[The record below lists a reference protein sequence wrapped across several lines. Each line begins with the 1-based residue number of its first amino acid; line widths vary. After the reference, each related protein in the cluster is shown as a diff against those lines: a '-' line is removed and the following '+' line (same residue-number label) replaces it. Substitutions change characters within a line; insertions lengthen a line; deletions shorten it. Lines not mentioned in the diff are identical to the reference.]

1 MIGSIL
7 PPIKTGDGMALF
19 FDQNWFDQQLVAVDR
34 SLEDICGL
42 LQLSAEQVGEIW
54 KDQRELLPHEVSALA
69 SFLHVTPAEIA
80 DHAGVSTPVPPK
92 AGDTDLASVVARL
105 DEVNGRLMRLE
116 RALFELKSLVL
127 DRRPPDQETL

>member
-1 MIGSIL
+1 
-7 PPIKTGDGMALF
+7 MALF
-19 FDQNWFDQQLVAVDR
+19 FDQDWFDQQLTAVDR

-42 LQLSAEQVGEIW
+42 LHLSAEQVGEIW
-54 KDQRELLPHEVSALA
+54 KDQRELLPHEVSTLA
-69 SFLHVTPAEIA
+69 TFLQVTPAEVA

-105 DEVNGRLMRLE
+105 DEVNGRLMRVE

-127 DRRPPDQETL
+127 DQRPSDQEPS

>member
-1 MIGSIL
+1 
-7 PPIKTGDGMALF
+7 MALF
-19 FDQNWFDQQLVAVDR
+19 FDQSWFDQQLVAVDR

-42 LQLSAEQVGEIW
+42 LHLSVEQVREIW
-54 KDQRELLPHEVSALA
+54 KDQRELLPHEVGALA
-69 SFLHVTPAEIA
+69 TFLQVTPAEVA

-116 RALFELKSLVL
+116 RTLFELKSLVL
-127 DRRPPDQETL
+127 DQRAPDQEKL